1 MGEKTT
7 EDTQL
12 LRTPARWKRSN
23 KHRVRYRSS
32 STHIGERRGEP
43 RMILRLSRLL
53 SDMFAPGGDFGRT
66 LPIFWCAPPKPNVP
80 TLAAT
85 PAALALARAVGFFRG
100 TLVVFREI
108 PAFPFPAFFF
118 PAFFFAV
125 SIMKNEGVFRS
136 HPDNVRHRTK
146 RSPQLF
152 KKSERLS
159 GRTLPKRYSFSWG
172 VYTERFDGWSVTD
185 ETFYRKSKNSII
197 AIGDRQK

>member
-1 MGEKTT
+1 
-7 EDTQL
+7 
-12 LRTPARWKRSN
+12 
-23 KHRVRYRSS
+23 
-32 STHIGERRGEP
+32 
-43 RMILRLSRLL
+43 MILRLSRLL

-125 SIMKNEGVFRS
+125 SIMKNKGCIPSDFEKKVSCLGEHCLILGGYTQNDSMDGV
-136 HPDNVRHRTK
+136 
-146 RSPQLF
+146 
-152 KKSERLS
+152 
-159 GRTLPKRYSFSWG
+159 
-172 VYTERFDGWSVTD
+172 
-185 ETFYRKSKNSII
+185 
-197 AIGDRQK
+197 